1 MMTSKLHSENIF
13 PFTTTNMDCFDF
25 WYSDTWGYNKRS
37 RKRYQILEV
46 INYIKRKQV

>member
-1 MMTSKLHSENIF
+1 MTLLHRSEPMF
-13 PFTTTNMDCFDF
+13 PFKATNMDCFDF